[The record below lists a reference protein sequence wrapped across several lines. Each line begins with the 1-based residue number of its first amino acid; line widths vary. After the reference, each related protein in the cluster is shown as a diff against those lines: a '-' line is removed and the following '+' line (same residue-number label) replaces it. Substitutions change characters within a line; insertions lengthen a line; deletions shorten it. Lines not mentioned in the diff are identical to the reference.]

1 MVNSKNKKTEV
12 KADKKPSSK
21 GSKGSKGLTA
31 KQIVKRHIRV
41 KDDIITEDDMKNVR
55 IDHSLPKDKAHQ
67 PLPISA
73 DTERPK
79 DEDKDNKTTTPW
91 DVISE

>member
-1 MVNSKNKKTEV
+1 MSKAKS
-12 KADKKPSSK
+12 KKPEADVPKRSS
-21 GSKGSKGLTA
+21 SKGLTA
-31 KQIVKRHIRV
+31 TEIVRKKMRENST
-41 KDDIITEDDMKNVR
+41 ITEEDMKNVR
-55 IDHSLPKDKAHQ
+55 IDVSLPKDKAHE
-67 PLPISA
+67 PLPIST